1 MDSHGRAVDV
11 ILNDTEQRFEAGL
24 EGEKAVLEF
33 YVSKG
38 SIVFTHT
45 EVPEQF
51 EGGGV
56 GSALVRAG
64 LDYARKE
71 RLYVVPACPFVQT
84 YLRRHPHDLELV
96 KPEMRR
102 KLSLD

>member
-1 MDSHGRAVDV
+1 MNAPGRAVE
-11 ILNDTEQRFEAGL
+11 ITLNHIEQRFEAGVD
-24 EGEKAVLEF
+24 GKQAVLEF
-33 YVSKG
+33 YISNG

-64 LDYARKE
+64 LEYARKE

-84 YLRRHPHDLELV
+84 YLRRHPQDLELV
-96 KPEMRR
+96 KPETRR